1 MLSAILDFY
10 NNYANFKGRT
20 GLKFYRIAIIYN
32 FLGWF
37 SLALASALILN
48 LGLSW
53 IYTAGAWIFFH
64 LVPISALQTR
74 RMHDLNQSGAATF
87 IIGSGIRLFWE
98 KGTVG
103 DNKYGPQ
110 PNQD

>member
-1 MLSAILDFY
+1 MFNAIIDFY
-10 NNYANFKGRT
+10 TNYANFKGRT

-37 SLALASALILN
+37 SLAVASSLILN
-48 LGLSW
+48 SGFSW
-53 IYTAGAWIFFH
+53 IYTAGAWLLFH
-64 LVPISALQTR
+64 LLPISALQTR
-74 RMHDLNQSGAATF
+74 RMHDLNQSGAAIL

-103 DNKYGPQ
+103 DNHYGPE
-110 PNQD
+110 PSD